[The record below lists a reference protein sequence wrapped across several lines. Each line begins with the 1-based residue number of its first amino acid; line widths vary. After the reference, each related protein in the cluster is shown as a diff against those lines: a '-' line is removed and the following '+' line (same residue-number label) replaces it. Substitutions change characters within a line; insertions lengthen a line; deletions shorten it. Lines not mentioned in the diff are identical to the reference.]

1 MPCFGYDRHEI
12 NFCCWYFPLI
22 ILFSYL
28 LCYSSLFQI
37 LLKGLIMAKMKID
50 IFLCSVPLRYHLLI
64 SFLFIISISNQFL
77 FFFRYWRKNSRT
89 RPERY
94 PQGMN
99 LCNSKTCIA
108 YILEHLYN
116 RPHPSPTLPRI
127 LNIGLQGT
135 LSRYI
140 FKLKIFLCLAVV
152 TL

>member
-12 NFCCWYFPLI
+12 NFLLLILPFNFTFQLSTMLQLFISNTFKGTEYSKNENWY
-22 ILFSYL
+22 
-28 LCYSSLFQI
+28 
-37 LLKGLIMAKMKID
+37 
-50 IFLCSVPLRYHLLI
+50 FLCSVCPFKV
-64 SFLFIISISNQFL
+64 SFIDLLFIISIFNQLLFL
-77 FFFRYWRKNSRT
+77 DIDVKIVGPDQKDIHRVWIFVT
-89 RPERY
+89 
-94 PQGMN
+94 Q
-99 LCNSKTCIA
+99 KTCLA

-127 LNIGLQGT
+127 LNIGLLGT